1 MATLQLGPD
10 TIGYDIVGE
19 PAGRPVVLLY
29 HGTTQDRA
37 AWDFVLAALPEG
49 HGLAFVRVEFPGAG
63 ESSMPT
69 GPLTVD
75 QLVDG
80 GVAVMDHLG
89 HDRFH
94 VAGYSLGA
102 VAALATAA
110 RAASHVQ
117 TVTSLCG
124 WALSDPRMVFT
135 FDLWKRLIA
144 ADREVF
150 VRYAVADGFTAPAIG
165 ALEPMLGEV
174 IALGVASIQ
183 PGSDAQLDLDMSLDI
198 TGLLGE
204 ITAPAL
210 IIGAE
215 DDRWVD
221 VSHSRSLAEVIPGAR
236 LEVLPAGHVVIQEL
250 PADVARL
257 LHAHVTAGG

>member
-1 MATLQLGPD
+1 MATLQHGQD
-10 TIGYDIVGE
+10 TIGYDVLGD
-19 PAGRPVVLLY
+19 PAGGGPVVLLY

-37 AWDFVLAALPEG
+37 AWDFVLAAFPEG
-49 HGLAFVRVEFPGAG
+49 HDLSFVKLEFPGAG

-80 GVAVMDHLG
+80 GLAVMGHLG
-89 HDRFH
+89 VDAFH

-110 RAASHVQ
+110 LATPQVR

-124 WALSDPRMVFT
+124 WALSDARMVFT

-144 ADREVF
+144 ADPELF
-150 VRYAVADGFTAPAIG
+150 VRYAVADGFSAPAIG
-165 ALEPMLGEV
+165 ALEPAMADVIGLG
-174 IALGVASIQ
+174 IASIQ
-183 PGSDAQLDLDMSLDI
+183 PGSAAQLDLDMTLDI
-198 TGLLGE
+198 TSLLGQ
-204 ITAPAL
+204 ISSPAL

-221 VSHSRSLAEVIPGAR
+221 VSHSRSLAEAIPGAR

-257 LHAHVTAGG
+257 LHAHVTA

>member
-1 MATLQLGPD
+1 MATLQHGRD
-10 TIGYDIVGE
+10 TIGYDVVGD
-19 PAGRPVVLLY
+19 PAAGGRVVLLY

-49 HGLAFVRVEFPGAG
+49 HDLSFVKVEFPGSG

-80 GVAVMDHLG
+80 GLAVMGQLG
-89 HDRFH
+89 IDAFH

-110 RAASHVQ
+110 RARPRSRR
-117 TVTSLCG
+117 SRLCG
-124 WALSDPRMVFT
+124 WALSDARMIFT
-135 FDLWKRLIA
+135 FDLWKRLLA
-144 ADREVF
+144 ADPELF
-150 VRYAVADGFTAPAIG
+150 MRYAVADGFTAPAIG
-165 ALEPMLGEV
+165 ALEPAMADV
-174 IALGVASIQ
+174 IGLGVASIQ
-183 PGSDAQLDLDMSLDI
+183 PGSAAQLDLDMTLDI
-198 TGLLGE
+198 TPLLGQ
-204 ITAPAL
+204 IGAPAL

-221 VSHSRSLAEVIPGAR
+221 VSHSRSLAEAIPGAR

-257 LHAHVTAGG
+257 LHAHVTA